1 MDILGLSIL
10 AGLANSFTVEFVN
23 VIFGRFWWFPAPRA
37 IRLIFTLPICYG
49 ALWLLGVQLPDIAIA
64 TLAAG
69 FISNALLLLLERASI
84 VNIRR

>member
-23 VIFGRFWWFPAPRA
+23 VILGRVWWFPSART
-37 IRLIFTLPICYG
+37 IRLVFTLPICFG
-49 ALWLLGVQLPDIAIA
+49 ALWVLGAPWPDIAIA
-64 TLAAG
+64 TLSAG
-69 FISNALLLLLERASI
+69 FISNGVLLLLERASI